1 MTSTGARVEFAGD
14 RVVEFLKVLEQMAA
28 GDLCQR
34 LAISARHDELDAIA
48 HAVNVLVGE
57 LGWTTARAVEAHE
70 ERAVIAERANL
81 SKNIFL
87 RNMSHEI
94 RTPIAAMLGFADLL
108 ASDELAPQDRSES
121 LRRLRTNGLA
131 VLSLLDDL
139 LDLAKLD
146 AHKIVLNPEPVSVVD
161 LVHEVFA
168 SLEIGSRAKDLE
180 MRIEAT
186 DQSLTTIW
194 TDRYRLRQI
203 LVNIAANAVKFTEAG
218 SIVVAVSSTRDVEGE
233 RWTVDITDTGIGI
246 AADRH
251 SCLFEPF
258 EQVDA
263 SIAAAYGG
271 SGLGLSL
278 SRRLAEHLGG
288 SLTLLHSTPG
298 QGTAFRLIVRPLPAA
313 PGIESASAGV
323 ALASDEGSVEGWRI
337 LLAEDHRDL
346 HFVLRRLLEQSGASV
361 ESAYDGREAV
371 AKVVSGTFDVVLMDL
386 RMPHMDGLQ
395 ATRALRS
402 QGCALTIVALTA
414 DAATLR
420 RAEALDAGCDACVS
434 KPFTLEEL
442 TTAIRQCSRP
452 GAVPTE
458 PSGWSQVPG

>member
-1 MTSTGARVEFAGD
+1 
-14 RVVEFLKVLEQMAA
+14 
-28 GDLCQR
+28 
-34 LAISARHDELDAIA
+34 
-48 HAVNVLVGE
+48 
-57 LGWTTARAVEAHE
+57 
-70 ERAVIAERANL
+70 
-81 SKNIFL
+81 
-87 RNMSHEI
+87 MSHEI

-108 ASDELAPQDRSES
+108 ASDDLAPQNRSEL
-121 LRRLRTNGLA
+121 LRRLRANGLA

-168 SLEIGSRAKDLE
+168 SLEIDSRAKDLE

-203 LVNIAANAVKFTEAG
+203 LVNIAANAVKFTDAG
-218 SIVVAVSSTRDVEGE
+218 SIVVVLSATRDVEGE
-233 RWTVDITDTGIGI
+233 RWTIDITDTGIGI

-288 SLTLLHSTPG
+288 SLD
-298 QGTAFRLIVRPLPAA
+298 
-313 PGIESASAGV
+313 ASAQ
-323 ALASDEGSVEGWRI
+323 RT
-337 LLAEDHRDL
+337 R
-346 HFVLRRLLEQSGASV
+346 SGNSL
-361 ESAYDGREAV
+361 SPHREAS
-371 AKVVSGTFDVVLMDL
+371 SGGARNRIGVGGCGSGSAMRAQSRACAYCSL
-386 RMPHMDGLQ
+386 RITVTCISPCVGYWNN
-395 ATRALRS
+395 RAPAWNRH
-402 QGCALTIVALTA
+402 
-414 DAATLR
+414 
-420 RAEALDAGCDACVS
+420 
-434 KPFTLEEL
+434 
-442 TTAIRQCSRP
+442 TTAAKPWPRWSR
-452 GAVPTE
+452 E
-458 PSGWSQVPG
+458 PSMSS